1 LLVRGPRR
9 SCIGL
14 IFLWALFQ
22 PGRNVVAAESVGGV
36 VLGTYER
43 TALDLALGARGLK
56 VDPAPEGKRVGRIVV
71 VNHEVFGP
79 DDGHLQLLNY
89 FHRTTRESIIE
100 REVLLRPG
108 DFWDETV
115 AQETRRRLTH
125 VSFTTLVVV
134 APVQSASPGTIDL
147 LIVTRDVWSL
157 RLNSNFEYQNGVLSL
172 LELQP
177 SENNF
182 LGRRKQLAVIYDLDL
197 GRYAIGPGYHDSNI
211 RGSRWTLSAGARLL
225 FGRQSDQLEGS
236 SSSASLRYPLWSY
249 KRRWGFGVG
258 ASHFVGTSRRFSGV
272 TLVDSAPALCTYS
285 GNANVCDADPGRGVP
300 VRYRTHYIQAGS
312 DITRSF
318 GQTVI
323 QRVSLGYGFSGTRR
337 DLFSDDFLAHPELRA
352 GFLTDVLPRTERV
365 SAFSMSYE
373 LFLPDFVRYRDLGT
387 YDFPE
392 DVSMG
397 PSAGASASYATPVLG
412 STREFWRFSGSV
424 GWRVEIGQRGLLAVS
439 AAAGTRLQEGESLDR
454 NRGAELFFA
463 TPQFLRVLRLVTRF
477 ETQRLSNNRANARF
491 SIGGDTGLRGYPIGV
506 FQGEAL
512 VRGNVE
518 MRSSGWA
525 VGFIRMGGV
534 AFWDFGHV
542 AAYYDA
548 IDLHHDVGVG
558 WRVVIPQLQS
568 TVIRVDW
575 AVALQDVSTGNGVL
589 RTSGFPGRLSAG
601 FAQPF

>member
-1 LLVRGPRR
+1 VPCGV
-9 SCIGL
+9 
-14 IFLWALFQ
+14 AL
-22 PGRNVVAAESVGGV
+22 ASESVGGV

-43 TALDLALGARGLK
+43 TALARALGARDLK

-71 VNHEVFGP
+71 VNHDVFGP
-79 DDGHLQLLNY
+79 DDAQLQFLNH
-89 FHRTTRESIIE
+89 FHQTTRESIIE

-108 DFWDETV
+108 DFWDATI
-115 AQETRRRLTH
+115 AQETRRRLTNI
-125 VSFTTLVVV
+125 SFTTLVVV
-134 APVQSASPGTIDL
+134 APVHSESPGTFDL

-177 SENNF
+177 SESNF

-236 SSSASLRYPLWSY
+236 SSSASLRYPLWSF
-249 KRRWGFGVG
+249 KRRWGFGIG
-258 ASHFVGTSRRFSGV
+258 ASHFVGTQRRFSGV
-272 TLVDSAPALCTYS
+272 TQVDSAPALCTYS
-285 GNANVCDADPGRGVP
+285 GDANRCDADPDRGVP

-312 DITRSF
+312 DVTRSF
-318 GQTVI
+318 GQTVV

-337 DLFSDDFLAHPELRA
+337 ELFSDDFVAHPELRA
-352 GFLTDVLPRTERV
+352 GFLTDVLPRTEFV
-365 SAFSMSYE
+365 SAFSLSYE
-373 LFLPDFVRYRDLGT
+373 LSLSDFLRYRDLGT

-392 DVSMG
+392 DISMG
-397 PSAGASASYATPVLG
+397 PSAGLSVAYSTPLLG

-424 GWRVEIGQRGLLAVS
+424 GWRVEIGHRGLLAVS
-439 AAAGTRLQEGESLDR
+439 AAAGTRLQEGDSLDR
-454 NRGAELFFA
+454 NLGTELYFA
-463 TPQFLRVLRLVTRF
+463 TPQFFRVLRLVTRV
-477 ETQRLSNNRANARF
+477 ETQRLSNNRANSRF

-506 FQGEAL
+506 FQGETF

-518 MRSSGWA
+518 LRSSGWA
-525 VGFIRMGGV
+525 VGFTRMGGV

-542 AAYYDA
+542 AADYDA
-548 IDLHHDVGVG
+548 IQLHHDVGVG
-558 WRVVIPQLQS
+558 WRLVIPQLQS
-568 TVIRVDW
+568 TVIRLDW

-601 FAQPF
+601 FSQPF